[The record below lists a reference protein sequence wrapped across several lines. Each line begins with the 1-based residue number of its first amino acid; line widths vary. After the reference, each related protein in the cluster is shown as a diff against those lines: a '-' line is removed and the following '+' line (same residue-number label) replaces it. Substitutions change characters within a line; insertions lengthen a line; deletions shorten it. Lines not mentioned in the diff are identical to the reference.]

1 MTTKSDHLWQR
12 LWRRVETTSFHARS
26 AGSAAV
32 PLSHLR
38 DVPCLVLLGSPGL
51 GKSNEIQLAA
61 REAISR
67 GEAADVIPLG
77 RLSGIQ
83 ELKSRI
89 LTKVKNVPIEG
100 KIWNIFLD
108 GLDEALP
115 QFTKNDSAISI
126 VFRSLALVRDLSTVR
141 LRISCRSAEWPK
153 ALEEDLNDFW
163 GSASVQV
170 YELQELGEADVVIAA
185 SQFSPERA
193 TKFLEQIR
201 KSEVEALTERPVTL
215 NMLLDV
221 FERDSQLPSQRVQ
234 LYREALLASVGDRSN
249 LRAGPR
255 LDPQAKLMIAAR
267 IAVASILSN
276 SSEIWTGIK
285 EEMRPGRTIVLS
297 DIAGGFEPT
306 SEGSIPVGEAEL
318 SQVLLTSLFSLVSNL
333 LFVWVHQSFAEFLAA
348 YYLIERGLSPSKIF
362 ELIRTPETS
371 RIAPQLR
378 EVSAW
383 LASMD
388 SSFFGALVDEEP
400 DILLRSDIASASPQD
415 RQALVGELLLRY
427 ERSELHDF
435 DFNNRSRYDQ
445 LCHPTLGEQLRP
457 FIEDR
462 TKNIVVRRV
471 AIDIAEANDGAGLAD
486 FLAALA
492 LDPSEI
498 YHVRTQAAAAISKIQ
513 NEGARLRLRPLI
525 GVNALDEDDELKG
538 YALRSLW
545 PKHLSVVELIGS
557 LTPEKNSS
565 LIGAYAF
572 FLSSFEVPELREDD
586 VLVALDWILSVL
598 GGEESNRVFDR
609 VIPRFLNKVWD
620 RADSP
625 VVIRNVANFVLKLV
639 SSAQYFSLQESA
651 QDFFDGIG
659 RSTERRIALVRE
671 IVRNT
676 AENNWSWLA
685 FAYPTP
691 LISDSDLPWLLE

>member
-83 ELKSRI
+83 ELESRI

-221 FERDSQLPSQRVQ
+221 FERDFAVTKPKGA
-234 LYREALLASVGDRSN
+234 ALSG
-249 LRAGPR
+249 GT
-255 LDPQAKLMIAAR
+255 
-267 IAVASILSN
+267 ASI
-276 SSEIWTGIK
+276 
-285 EEMRPGRTIVLS
+285 GRR
-297 DIAGGFEPT
+297 
-306 SEGSIPVGEAEL
+306 
-318 SQVLLTSLFSLVSNL
+318 SQ
-333 LFVWVHQSFAEFLAA
+333 QS
-348 YYLIERGLSPSKIF
+348 
-362 ELIRTPETS
+362 
-371 RIAPQLR
+371 
-378 EVSAW
+378 
-383 LASMD
+383 
-388 SSFFGALVDEEP
+388 
-400 DILLRSDIASASPQD
+400 
-415 RQALVGELLLRY
+415 
-427 ERSELHDF
+427 
-435 DFNNRSRYDQ
+435 
-445 LCHPTLGEQLRP
+445 
-457 FIEDR
+457 
-462 TKNIVVRRV
+462 
-471 AIDIAEANDGAGLAD
+471 
-486 FLAALA
+486 
-492 LDPSEI
+492 
-498 YHVRTQAAAAISKIQ
+498 
-513 NEGARLRLRPLI
+513 
-525 GVNALDEDDELKG
+525 
-538 YALRSLW
+538 
-545 PKHLSVVELIGS
+545 
-557 LTPEKNSS
+557 
-565 LIGAYAF
+565 
-572 FLSSFEVPELREDD
+572 
-586 VLVALDWILSVL
+586 
-598 GGEESNRVFDR
+598 
-609 VIPRFLNKVWD
+609 
-620 RADSP
+620 
-625 VVIRNVANFVLKLV
+625 
-639 SSAQYFSLQESA
+639 
-651 QDFFDGIG
+651 
-659 RSTERRIALVRE
+659 
-671 IVRNT
+671 
-676 AENNWSWLA
+676 
-685 FAYPTP
+685 
-691 LISDSDLPWLLE
+691 